1 MFRGFIWDQKLYTA
15 IVTAMTLHYIIDRW
29 RTMTI
34 STIQSYQFITKFG
47 SFFFWFPQPDRKYQS
62 KLEVFPFYLFEKLD

>member
-29 RTMTI
+29 RTMTR
-34 STIQSYQFITKFG
+34 SNKEVRTKVKVDTSSVGNGTFG
-47 SFFFWFPQPDRKYQS
+47 GI
-62 KLEVFPFYLFEKLD
+62 

>member
-29 RTMTI
+29 HTMT
-34 STIQSYQFITKFG
+34 S
-47 SFFFWFPQPDRKYQS
+47 P
-62 KLEVFPFYLFEKLD
+62 LVA